1 MPRRVVGGLI
11 QAAAPI
17 TDPAAP
23 IDKVRQ
29 AAIDAHIPLIE
40 EAGRR
45 GVQIL
50 GLEEIFNG
58 PYFCPSQDAHWY
70 DIAESV
76 PGPTTELMGQYARKY
91 QMAMVVPVY
100 EREQAGVYYNTA
112 AVYDS
117 DGTYLGKYRKN
128 HIPHTSGFWEKY
140 FFKPGNLGYPVF
152 KTRFATIGVYI
163 CYDRHFPEGARLL
176 GLHGA
181 EIVFN
186 PSATVAGL
194 SQYSVEARTAG
205 ARGRQRLLHGL
216 QQPRRHGVAL
226 EHRTVLWLV
235 LLCRSARQLPRDGIR
250 RQGRTGRGRDGS
262 RHDRGSAS
270 RLAVLPRSP
279 PRQLRTPRGAASM
292 TLLIKNG
299 TIVTATDQYKGDVF
313 VDGEKI
319 TTIGTSLTMSADRTI
334 DASGKYLFPG
344 GIDVHT
350 HLDMP
355 FGGTTSADDFESGT
369 IAAAH
374 GGTTT
379 VVDFAIQYHGQTLHH
394 AWETWMKKAE
404 GKAAIDYGFHM
415 IVTELT
421 DQVEQEMDALVGQ
434 GVTSFKLFMAYPGV
448 FMLDDA
454 SIFRAL
460 LRTGKN
466 GGTICMHAENGGV
479 IDVLV
484 KKALAEGKTAPKYH
498 ALTRPARAEAEAT
511 HRAIAMAE
519 IADVPI
525 YIVHLSAA
533 EALEMVTEARDRG
546 LPAFAETCP
555 QYLFLSYDNYEEPGF
570 EGAKYV
576 MSPPLRPKETQ
587 DRLWRGLAFNDLQAI
602 STDHCPFCMKEQK
615 TMGER
620 DFSKIPNGAPG
631 IETRMSLV
639 YDGGVKTGRI
649 SLNRFVELTSTSPAK
664 IFGLFPRKGTI
675 APGSD
680 ADIVIFDP
688 EKKQRLSAK
697 TLHMNVDYNPYEGRE
712 VTGVTETVISR
723 GRVIIDK
730 GSFTGSAGAG
740 SFLRR
745 STRT

>member
-1 MPRRVVGGLI
+1 M
-11 QAAAPI
+11 
-17 TDPAAP
+17 
-23 IDKVRQ
+23 
-29 AAIDAHIPLIE
+29 
-40 EAGRR
+40 
-45 GVQIL
+45 
-50 GLEEIFNG
+50 
-58 PYFCPSQDAHWY
+58 S
-70 DIAESV
+70 
-76 PGPTTELMGQYARKY
+76 
-91 QMAMVVPVY
+91 
-100 EREQAGVYYNTA
+100 
-112 AVYDS
+112 
-117 DGTYLGKYRKN
+117 
-128 HIPHTSGFWEKY
+128 
-140 FFKPGNLGYPVF
+140 
-152 KTRFATIGVYI
+152 
-163 CYDRHFPEGARLL
+163 
-176 GLHGA
+176 
-181 EIVFN
+181 
-186 PSATVAGL
+186 
-194 SQYSVEARTAG
+194 
-205 ARGRQRLLHGL
+205 
-216 QQPRRHGVAL
+216 
-226 EHRTVLWLV
+226 
-235 LLCRSARQLPRDGIR
+235 
-250 RQGRTGRGRDGS
+250 
-262 RHDRGSAS
+262 
-270 RLAVLPRSP
+270 
-279 PRQLRTPRGAASM
+279 

-299 TIVTATDQYKGDVF
+299 IVVTATDIYEGDVF

-319 TTIGTSLTMSADRTI
+319 AAIGTALQMSADRVI
-334 DASGKYLFPG
+334 DAKRKYVFPG

-369 IAAAH
+369 IAAAF
-374 GGTTT
+374 GGTTS
-379 VVDFAIQYHGQTLHH
+379 VVDFAIQYKGQTLHH

-415 IVTELT
+415 IITDLS
-421 DQVEQEMDALVGQ
+421 DQVEEEMDALVRQ

-454 SIFRAL
+454 SIFKAL

-484 KKALAEGKTAPKYH
+484 KKALTEGKTAPKYH

-511 HRAIAMAE
+511 HRAIALAEMAN
-519 IADVPI
+519 VPI

-570 EGAKYV
+570 DGAKYV
-576 MSPPLRPKETQ
+576 MSPPLRPRETQ
-587 DRLWRGLAFNDLQAI
+587 EQLWRGLAFNDLQAI

-615 TMGER
+615 VLGKG

-639 YDGGVKTGRI
+639 YDGGVRPGRI

-688 EKKQRLSAK
+688 ETKVRLSAK
-697 TLHMNVDYNPYEGRE
+697 TLHMKVDYNPYEGRE
-712 VTGVTETVISR
+712 VVGATDTVISR
-723 GRVIIDK
+723 GRVVIDGGK
-730 GSFTGSAGAG
+730 FVGRAGSGSFIKRAS
-740 SFLRR
+740 R
-745 STRT
+745 

>member
-1 MPRRVVGGLI
+1 M
-11 QAAAPI
+11 
-17 TDPAAP
+17 
-23 IDKVRQ
+23 
-29 AAIDAHIPLIE
+29 
-40 EAGRR
+40 
-45 GVQIL
+45 
-50 GLEEIFNG
+50 
-58 PYFCPSQDAHWY
+58 S
-70 DIAESV
+70 
-76 PGPTTELMGQYARKY
+76 
-91 QMAMVVPVY
+91 
-100 EREQAGVYYNTA
+100 
-112 AVYDS
+112 
-117 DGTYLGKYRKN
+117 
-128 HIPHTSGFWEKY
+128 
-140 FFKPGNLGYPVF
+140 
-152 KTRFATIGVYI
+152 
-163 CYDRHFPEGARLL
+163 
-176 GLHGA
+176 
-181 EIVFN
+181 
-186 PSATVAGL
+186 
-194 SQYSVEARTAG
+194 
-205 ARGRQRLLHGL
+205 
-216 QQPRRHGVAL
+216 
-226 EHRTVLWLV
+226 
-235 LLCRSARQLPRDGIR
+235 
-250 RQGRTGRGRDGS
+250 
-262 RHDRGSAS
+262 
-270 RLAVLPRSP
+270 
-279 PRQLRTPRGAASM
+279 

-299 TIVTATDQYKGDVF
+299 IVVTATDIYEGDVF

-319 TTIGTSLTMSADRTI
+319 AAIGTALQMSADRVI
-334 DASGKYLFPG
+334 DAKRKYVFPG

-369 IAAAH
+369 IAAAF
-374 GGTTT
+374 GGTTS
-379 VVDFAIQYHGQTLHH
+379 VVDFAIQYKGQTLHH

-415 IVTELT
+415 IIT
-421 DQVEQEMDALVGQ
+421 DLSVQVEEEMDALVRQ

-460 LRTGKN
+460 LRTGSN

-511 HRAIAMAE
+511 HRAIALAEMAN
-519 IADVPI
+519 VPI

-570 EGAKYV
+570 DGAKYV
-576 MSPPLRPKETQ
+576 MRPPLRPRETQ
-587 DRLWRGLAFNDLQAI
+587 EQLWRGLAFNDLQAI

-615 TMGER
+615 VLGKG

-639 YDGGVKTGRI
+639 YDGGVRPGRI

-688 EKKQRLSAK
+688 ETKVRLSAK
-697 TLHMNVDYNPYEGRE
+697 TLHMKVDYNPYEGRE
-712 VTGVTETVISR
+712 VVGATDTVISR
-723 GRVIIDK
+723 GRVVIDGGK
-730 GSFTGSAGAG
+730 FVGRAGSGSFIKRAS
-740 SFLRR
+740 R
-745 STRT
+745 